1 MINLKRI
8 LLIAIHQMSLFRKI
22 FGSKSDR
29 SEEDL
34 KSSDDRGR
42 YMPEVKLPI
51 DEKFTINFKANGGKF
66 LYCENLN
73 EVFSNLDHIII
84 ENAWEKESVLIL
96 DSNLQDKFENNN
108 ISPTKN
114 ISKSTYFLTTCEN
127 LIANDGSLLISSKQ
141 IFEKKLPELP
151 VNFIVFA
158 TTSQIVENIG
168 EGLRGIKS
176 KNKQKIPTNITTIK
190 HFKSGDDK
198 DFLSYGSSAKNL
210 YLLLLEDL

>member
-1 MINLKRI
+1 
-8 LLIAIHQMSLFRKI
+8 MSLFRKI

-29 SEEDL
+29 FDEEL
-34 KSSDDRGR
+34 KSEDRGK

-51 DEKFTINFKANGGKF
+51 DERFTINFKSNGGKF
-66 LYCENLN
+66 LYCDNLN
-73 EVFSNLDHIII
+73 EIFQNLESII
-84 ENAWEKESVLIL
+84 EENNWEEKKVLLL
-96 DSNLQDKFENNN
+96 DENLQSRFKKSGLKTTRK
-108 ISPTKN
+108 ISEATF
-114 ISKSTYFLTTCEN
+114 FLTTCEN

-151 VNFIVFA
+151 INFIVFA
-158 TTSQIVENIG
+158 TTSQITETIG

-176 KNKQKIPTNITTIK
+176 NNKEKIPTNITTIK

>member
-1 MINLKRI
+1 
-8 LLIAIHQMSLFRKI
+8 MSLFRKI
-22 FGSKSDR
+22 FGSKSER
-29 SEEDL
+29 SGEEL
-34 KSSDDRGR
+34 KSGDRGK
-42 YMPEVKLPI
+42 YMPEIKLPI

-73 EVFSNLDHIII
+73 EIYKNLGHILEENSWEEGQVLLLDSELEDRFKNSNLLPTR
-84 ENAWEKESVLIL
+84 K
-96 DSNLQDKFENNN
+96 
-108 ISPTKN
+108 ISEA
-114 ISKSTYFLTTCEN
+114 TYFLTTCEN

-151 VNFIVFA
+151 FNFIVFA
-158 TTSQIVENIG
+158 TTSQIVDNIG

-176 KNKQKIPTNITTIK
+176 KNRQKIPTNITTIK
-190 HFKSGDDK
+190 HFKSGDEK